1 LSNLPFIRGTY
12 FTYLSIVIQKVNQL
26 DISIII
32 VNWNTKDLL
41 QECLASIYK
50 TVNKITFEV
59 WLVDNA
65 SADGSVEAAKK
76 RYPDINVIQ
85 NEQNLGFAA
94 ANNLAFKQMKGNYAL
109 LLNTDAAL
117 IDNAAEELFYFMED
131 RPKAGMAC
139 GQLLNTDGS
148 KQNSI
153 ANYPSLLSLFC
164 NETFLR
170 ILLPNKFP
178 SKRKEYSYPIEVDS
192 CIGACMIVRKEA
204 MDQVGTFDEGYF
216 FYLEETDWAYRMK
229 QAGWGVFFV
238 PSARIFHAQGKSV
251 GNTANKK
258 IMFYRSRYYFF
269 KKWHKGTNII
279 IYIAVFFRLLANT
292 LLSLFGVLFTLGLND
307 GIRKRFNIYIQ
318 LILWHFSG
326 CPSNL

>member
-1 LSNLPFIRGTY
+1 M
-12 FTYLSIVIQKVNQL
+12 QKVNQL

-32 VNWNTKDLL
+32 VNWNTKALL
-41 QECLASIYK
+41 LDCLASIYN

-65 SADGSVEAAKK
+65 STDGSVEAAKN

-85 NEQNLGFAA
+85 NERNLGFAA

-109 LLNTDAAL
+109 LLNTDATL
-117 IDNAAEELFYFMED
+117 IDDAAEELFNFMED
-131 RPKAGMAC
+131 RPKVGIAC

-153 ANYPSLLSLFC
+153 ANYPSLLSLLC

-178 SKRKEYSYPIEVDS
+178 SKRKKYSSPVEVDS

-204 MDQVGTFDEGYF
+204 MDEVGTFDEGYF

-229 QAGWGVFFV
+229 QAGWNVFFV

-279 IYIAVFFRLLANT
+279 IYATVFFRLLANT

-326 CPSNL
+326 CPSNS

>member
-1 LSNLPFIRGTY
+1 
-12 FTYLSIVIQKVNQL
+12 
-26 DISIII
+26 
-32 VNWNTKDLL
+32 
-41 QECLASIYK
+41 LASIYE
-50 TVNKITFEV
+50 TVNKIAFEV

-65 SADGSVEAAKK
+65 STDGSVEAAKK
-76 RYPDINVIQ
+76 RYPDINIIQ
-85 NEQNLGFAA
+85 NERNLGFAA
-94 ANNLAFKQMKGNYAL
+94 ANNLALKQMKGNYAL
-109 LLNTDAAL
+109 LLNTDATL
-117 IDNAAEELFYFMED
+117 INDAAEELFYFMED
-131 RPKAGMAC
+131 RPKVGIAC

-153 ANYPSLLSLFC
+153 ANYPSLLSLLC

-178 SKRKEYSYPIEVDS
+178 SKRIKYSSPVEVDS

-204 MDQVGTFDEGYF
+204 MDEVGTFDEGYF

-229 QAGWGVFFV
+229 QAGWSVFFV

-279 IYIAVFFRLLANT
+279 IYATVFFRLLANT
-292 LLSLFGVLFTLGLND
+292 LLSLFGVLFTLGLNV

-318 LILWHFSG
+318 LILWHLSG
-326 CPSNL
+326 CPSNF